1 MRGVLANF
9 KELDA
14 LCEAIEDLKKQKFT
28 KVTVYTPTPR
38 HEIEHA
44 VDPVISPVRRF
55 TLIGALCGATFGYW
69 VAVWTSEYWPLQ
81 VGGKAIA
88 SWIPYT
94 IIAFEM
100 MVLVGGLATVAGM
113 FINSRIPRLTATV
126 GYDPRFSHGDYG
138 IWVEDA
144 PERLSAAE
152 ALLRQH
158 GAAEVRGEH

>member
-1 MRGVLANF
+1 MRGLVAHF
-9 KELDA
+9 RELDA
-14 LCEAIEDLKKQKFT
+14 LCEAIEDLRKERFD

-44 VDPVISPVRRF
+44 VAAPRSGVRRY

-69 VAVWTSEYWPLQ
+69 VAIWTSEYWPL
-81 VGGKAIA
+81 VLGGKAFG

-100 MVLVGGLATVAGM
+100 MVLVGALSTVAGM
-113 FINSRIPRLTATV
+113 FINSRIPRLVATV
-126 GYDPRFSHGDYG
+126 GYHPRFSGSDYG

-152 ALLRQH
+152 ALLRRH
-158 GAAEVRGEH
+158 GASEVHGEQ

>member
-14 LCEAIEDLKKQKFT
+14 LCDAIEDLKKHKFNR
-28 KVTVYTPTPR
+28 VTVYTPTPR

-44 VDPVISPVRRF
+44 VDPETSPVRRF
-55 TLIGALCGATFGYW
+55 TLVGALCGATFGYW

-81 VGGKAIA
+81 VGGKAFA

-113 FINSRIPRLTATV
+113 FINSRIPRLTSSI

-144 PERLSAAE
+144 PERLSTAE
-152 ALLRQH
+152 TLLRQH
-158 GAAEVRGEH
+158 GASEVRGEH